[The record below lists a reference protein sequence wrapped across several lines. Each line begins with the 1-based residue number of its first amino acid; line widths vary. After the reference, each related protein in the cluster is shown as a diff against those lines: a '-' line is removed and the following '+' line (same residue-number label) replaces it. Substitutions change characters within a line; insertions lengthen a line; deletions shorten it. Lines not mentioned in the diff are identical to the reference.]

1 MLRHRLVFLRH
12 GETDWNAEGR
22 LQGRQ
27 DIALNDRGRRQAE
40 TAGRTVARILGP
52 QALRS
57 PDLLFLSSPMTRT
70 RQTMELARGAMGLP
84 PHHYAL
90 EERII
95 ELTFGEWEGL
105 TWPQV
110 KAREPAAAS
119 WREGD
124 KWRFTPPKGESYAM
138 LADRLRPWIE
148 SLDREA
154 VVVSHGGVA
163 RALMQ
168 MLGGLP
174 EERAALADIWQG
186 RALVFQHGKFSW
198 I

>member
-27 DIALNDRGRRQAE
+27 DIPLNAKGRGQAAD
-40 TAGRTVARILGP
+40 AGRVVLNILGP
-52 QALRS
+52 RGLAA
-57 PDLLFLSSPMTRT
+57 PDLAFLASPLGRA
-70 RQTMELARGAMGLP
+70 RETMEIAREAMGMP
-84 PHHYAL
+84 RAGYAL
-90 EERII
+90 DDRLM

-105 TWPQV
+105 TWPEV
-110 KAREPAAAS
+110 KARAPEAAS

-124 KWRFTPPKGESYAM
+124 KWSFTPPGGESYAM
-138 LADRLRPWIE
+138 LTQRLEPWLAE
-148 SLDREA
+148 LDRPA

-163 RALMQ
+163 RALMAR
-168 MLGGLP
+168 LGGMEP
-174 EERAALADIWQG
+174 QAAALADIWQG
-186 RALVFQHGKFSW
+186 RALVFLNGRFDW

>member
-27 DIALNDRGRRQAE
+27 DILLNATGRHQAE
-40 TAGRTVARILGP
+40 KAGRTVARILGP

-57 PDLLFLSSPMTRT
+57 PDLLFLCSPLTRA
-70 RQTMELARGAMGLP
+70 RQTMEIARLAMGLP
-84 PHHYAL
+84 AHDYAL
-90 EERII
+90 DERII

-105 TWPQV
+105 TWPEV

-119 WREGD
+119 WREDD
-124 KWRFTPPKGESYAM
+124 KWHFTPPGGESYAM
-138 LADRLRPWIE
+138 LAERLRPWAE
-148 SLDREA
+148 GLDREA

-163 RALMQ
+163 RALMA
-168 MLGGLP
+168 MAGGLP

-186 RALVFQHGKFSW
+186 RAIVFHNGRFNW

>member
-1 MLRHRLVFLRH
+1 MLRHRLFFLRH

-22 LQGRQ
+22 LQGQQ
-27 DIALNDRGRRQAE
+27 DIPLNATGRLQAGN
-40 TAGRTVARILGP
+40 AGRIVARILGP

-57 PDLLFLSSPMTRT
+57 PDLLFLCSPLTRA
-70 RQTMELARGAMGLP
+70 RQTMEIARAAMGLP
-84 PHHYAL
+84 AHDYAI
-90 EERII
+90 EERIV

-105 TWPQV
+105 TWPEV

-119 WREGD
+119 WREGN
-124 KWRFTPPKGESYAM
+124 KWRFTPPRGESYAM
-138 LADRLRPWIE
+138 LADRLRPWVE
-148 SLDREA
+148 RLDREA

-163 RALMQ
+163 RALMAIV
-168 MLGGLP
+168 GGLP

-186 RALVFQHGKFSW
+186 RALVFQKGRFSW